1 MGRNGGTVPLPKPN
15 RSARNKALARNSIVD
30 TLYKARLRELAM
42 ARFEWLDLPSE
53 IDPRFLELTLN
64 EFGMMAFFKDDIADQ
79 FVCLPAMIEG
89 DFNVYMNPN
98 RMRAWAINGYQRE
111 LTYQNSVP
119 IFNNMLRT
127 PTWPWL
133 DYYAEQLYDI
143 DQTRMVNV
151 KAQKTPILLKGT
163 DKQRLSLKNLYLE
176 YEGNEPVI
184 LVDDSIDGKQFQAIN
199 MNAPFIAEQL
209 TTTRRHIMGEAL
221 NYLGYQNPDATN
233 KKERV
238 LTGEIESSVN
248 EAAMSR
254 FSPLECRRDAC
265 DKINARWGLNISVN
279 FRQGTTTM
287 FDMDDP
293 LLQNAVAHNS
303 ELPFEGVGNNE

>member
-30 TLYKARLRELAM
+30 TLYKSRLRELAM

-163 DKQRLSLKNLYLE
+163 DKQRLSLKNIYLE

-209 TTTRRHIMGEAL
+209 TVTRRHIMGEAL

>member
-111 LTYQNSVP
+111 LTYKNSVP

-163 DKQRLSLKNLYLE
+163 DKQRLSLKNIYLE

-184 LVDDSIDGKQFQAIN
+184 LVDDSIDGNQFQAIN

-254 FSPLECRRDAC
+254 FSPLECRREAC

-303 ELPFEGVGNNE
+303 ELPFEGVSNNE

>member
-15 RSARNKALARNSIVD
+15 RSARNKALARNSVVD